1 MILNTS
7 RLRSHPGRLG
17 FAMLGRRWGVKQR
30 HRLTPQR
37 VFWHPCGRAS
47 GMVERRVKDGD
58 DNSLTS
64 EPEMIQVYRDTW
76 ELEVHSYLT
85 YLRDRFNVVHELLA
99 DSGSVFVQIGEEN
112 VHRVR
117 AVLDD
122 VFGGR

>member
-1 MILNTS
+1 
-7 RLRSHPGRLG
+7 
-17 FAMLGRRWGVKQR
+17 
-30 HRLTPQR
+30 
-37 VFWHPCGRAS
+37 
-47 GMVERRVKDGD
+47 MVERRVKDGD

-85 YLRDRFNVVHELLA
+85 YLRDRFNVAHELLA